1 MFVTLARARG
11 PAVMYLYIWRETDYY
26 GPQCNILGFLLFI
39 CLLSVPIDCV
49 IQQIYALLAPGDNI
63 VKYGLEPE
71 WKATDN
77 LTLLLLFFFFFCHS
91 HSWALP
97 LFAISLCLLFS
108 LEIILFF
115 FFFLIPASKY
125 LFISQNQYSWPVS
138 YYYLRLC
145 LTP

>member
-71 WKATDN
+71 
-77 LTLLLLFFFFFCHS
+77 
-91 HSWALP
+91 
-97 LFAISLCLLFS
+97 
-108 LEIILFF
+108 
-115 FFFLIPASKY
+115 
-125 LFISQNQYSWPVS
+125 
-138 YYYLRLC
+138 
-145 LTP
+145 